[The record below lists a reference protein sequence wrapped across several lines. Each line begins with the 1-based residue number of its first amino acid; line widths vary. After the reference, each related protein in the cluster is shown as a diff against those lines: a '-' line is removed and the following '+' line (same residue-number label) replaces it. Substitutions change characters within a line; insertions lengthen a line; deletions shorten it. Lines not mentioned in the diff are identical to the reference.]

1 MFGAESNGNSVAA
14 QYRELGISNRPAN
27 MDRVGGW
34 SSILQRLG
42 DPAAGIMP
50 SLFIHKRCTLLLETL
65 PNLQHD
71 PDRPG
76 DILKTNTNDEGTGG
90 DDAADALRYMVATK
104 RNMIR
109 VAKLQGFY

>member
-1 MFGAESNGNSVAA
+1 
-14 QYRELGISNRPAN
+14 

-34 SSILQRLG
+34 SAILERLG
-42 DPAAGIMP
+42 DPGAGIKP
-50 SLFIHKRCTLLLETL
+50 TLFIHKRCKRLLQTL
-65 PNLQHD
+65 PYLQHD

-104 RNMIR
+104 IPRIHVCR
-109 VAKLQGFY
+109 LTGL